1 MKKLFLSI
9 LFLFSI
15 AFVAKACFPEFP
27 RKIAK
32 VDGVCYG
39 YDGGEW

>member
-1 MKKLFLSI
+1 MKELFFSI

-15 AFVAKACFPEFP
+15 VFFAEACRPEFP